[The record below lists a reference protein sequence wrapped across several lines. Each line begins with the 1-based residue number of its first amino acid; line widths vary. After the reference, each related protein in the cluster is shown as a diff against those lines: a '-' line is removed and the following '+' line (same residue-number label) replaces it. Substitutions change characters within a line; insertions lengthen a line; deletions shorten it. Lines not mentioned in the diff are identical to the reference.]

1 MDAACGQSYRTFRRI
16 FTVGSEHLMSTMRR
30 LRSIGRL
37 LLVALIALPAA
48 AMAQNYYGESTI
60 RGLTATGEPAMAKG
74 GKPAVEGY
82 LNNDSKYWW
91 RHVQL
96 RVDALDASGGVT
108 SSGIAWVDPTVP
120 PGSRVYFKV
129 PAPAAA
135 PSYRVVVINGDML
148 RVSGP

>member
-1 MDAACGQSYRTFRRI
+1 
-16 FTVGSEHLMSTMRR
+16 MSTMRR
-30 LRSIGRL
+30 LRGIGRL
-37 LLVALIALPAA
+37 LLVGLVVLPAA
-48 AMAQNYYGESTI
+48 AMAQSYYYGESTI
-60 RGLTATGEPAMAKG
+60 RGLTAAGDPAIAKG

-82 LNNDSKYWW
+82 LNNDTKYWW

-96 RVDALDASGGVT
+96 RVEALDASGGVT
-108 SSGIAWVDPTVP
+108 ASGFAWVDPQVP

-135 PSYRVVVINGDML
+135 SSYRLVVVNGDML